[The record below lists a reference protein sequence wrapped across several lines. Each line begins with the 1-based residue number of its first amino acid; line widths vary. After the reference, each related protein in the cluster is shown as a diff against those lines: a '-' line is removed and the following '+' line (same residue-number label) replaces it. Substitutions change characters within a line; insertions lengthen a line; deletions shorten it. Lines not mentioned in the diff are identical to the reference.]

1 MTEKM
6 IARLD
11 DLRARQQAGEHMR
24 CPRCGQD
31 TMKPDLKTNAL
42 SRHVENVYICDSCG
56 TAEAMLDFMKQELPL
71 TMWAICKPLRPASGF
86 GGMTAAD
93 VLAKVMTDQL
103 HTLIAIYK
111 LCESYPENRDEYRA
125 EAYETCPGLTELWT
139 EPFTARYDSK
149 DSPVMLRF
157 RMTDSGDIQVAA
169 NILEAK

>member
-1 MTEKM
+1 
-6 IARLD
+6 
-11 DLRARQQAGEHMR
+11 
-24 CPRCGQD
+24 
-31 TMKPDLKTNAL
+31 
-42 SRHVENVYICDSCG
+42 
-56 TAEAMLDFMKQELPL
+56 MKQELPL

-111 LCESYPENRDEYRA
+111 LCEAYPENSDEYRA

-157 RMTDSGDIQVAA
+157 RMTDSGDVQVAA